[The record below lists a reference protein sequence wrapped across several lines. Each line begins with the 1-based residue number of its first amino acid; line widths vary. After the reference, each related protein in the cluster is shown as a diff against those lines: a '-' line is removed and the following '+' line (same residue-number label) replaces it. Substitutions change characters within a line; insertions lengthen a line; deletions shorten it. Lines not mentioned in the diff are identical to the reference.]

1 MEGRRRPAFAGGKSL
16 ARRRQLMAM
25 PVDRAVRHSRR
36 SVRQLESPAEL
47 GGRL

>member
-1 MEGRRRPAFAGGKSL
+1 MEGSRRPCFRWRKSL

-47 GGRL
+47 GRRL